1 MRMNL
6 GKQCNQMN
14 KKSKTWFSRCESR
27 LLFCLLAAFVVTGA
41 TAVEPAS
48 RPFSVHDRDQDGVL
62 SRDEYAA
69 LLGRMQER
77 QKQRD
82 MAGRF
87 HSPRLLDFDAVDA
100 NGDGRI
106 TEEELGAALES
117 QLERQR
123 GYRHHRER

>member
-1 MRMNL
+1 MNIH
-6 GKQCNQMN
+6 N
-14 KKSKTWFSRCESR
+14 KTWPFRYGIR
-27 LLFCLLAAFVVTGA
+27 LLPCLLAAFVVTGVA
-41 TAVEPAS
+41 AEEPVT

-77 QKQRD
+77 HE
-82 MAGRF
+82 AGRF
-87 HSPRLLDFDAVDA
+87 LCPRPLDFEEVDA
-100 NGDGRI
+100 NGDQQI

-123 GYRHHRER
+123 GYRHRRGREGRQR